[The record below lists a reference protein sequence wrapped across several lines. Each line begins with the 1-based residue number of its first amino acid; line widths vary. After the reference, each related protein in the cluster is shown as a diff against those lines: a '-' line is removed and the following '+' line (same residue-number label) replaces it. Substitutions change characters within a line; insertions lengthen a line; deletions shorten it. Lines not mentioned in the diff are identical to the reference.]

1 MADGEMDKKLMKRL
15 IVGCGYLGMRAAS
28 YWRASG
34 DKVSILTRSLERAS
48 ALRLQGF
55 HTIFGDVM
63 DSISLTELPDS
74 DTIFYSVGFDRL
86 GGYSKRAVYID
97 GLRNTLSCVVG
108 RTDRLIYISSTSVYG
123 QSSGELVD
131 EASIT
136 EAAEESGRICNEAES
151 VVWHFFDRTHNNRAI
166 ILRLAGIYGPGRLL
180 ARVEQLKSQAPLTGN
195 PEAWLNLIHIDD
207 ATRTAIAASE
217 RGKPGQIYLV
227 CDDRPIHRHQ
237 YYSALAE
244 RIGAPLPI
252 FANIAADSPELSSI
266 NKRCT
271 NRKIRQELG
280 VDLQFP
286 SIIEGLNSLPE
297 VMQPQE
303 RLRRE

>member
-1 MADGEMDKKLMKRL
+1 MKRL
-15 IVGCGYLGMRAAS
+15 IIGCGYLGMRVAS
-28 YWRASG
+28 HWRASG
-34 DKVSILTRSLERAS
+34 DRVSILTRSLERAS
-48 ALRLQGF
+48 ALRIEGF
-55 HTIFGDVM
+55 HAIAGDVM
-63 DSISLTELPDS
+63 DPNSLTELPDS

-86 GGYSKRAVYID
+86 GGYPKRAVYVD
-97 GLRNTLSCVVG
+97 GLRNTLFCVEG
-108 RTDRLIYISSTSVYG
+108 RIGSLIYISSTSVYG

-136 EAAEESGRICNEAES
+136 EPAEENGRICIDAES
-151 VVWHFFDRTHNNRAI
+151 VVWHFFDPTHNNRAI

-180 ARVEQLKSQAPLTGN
+180 ARIEQLKSQTPLTGN

-244 RIGAPLPI
+244 RIGTPQPI
-252 FANIAADSPELSSI
+252 FANIPADSPELGRI

-271 NRKIRQELG
+271 NRKIRQELR

-286 SIIEGLNSLPE
+286 SITEGLNSLPE
-297 VMQPQE
+297 VMQSKG